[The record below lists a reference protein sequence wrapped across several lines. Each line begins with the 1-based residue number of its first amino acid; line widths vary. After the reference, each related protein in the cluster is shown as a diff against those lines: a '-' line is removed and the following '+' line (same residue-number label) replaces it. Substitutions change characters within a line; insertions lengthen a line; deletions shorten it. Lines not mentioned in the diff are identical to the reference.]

1 MAIMMMKSQLM
12 KQGLMKKLMKNY
24 SNNFKAKHLVR
35 EVSRVFQVVVIAFS
49 SMSLWMTTK
58 SQEMMMTMMTRAVI
72 SKMKREMFKT
82 TMRMRKSLRMANL
95 ILI

>member
-24 SNNFKAKHLVR
+24 SNNFKAKPLAR

-58 SQEMMMTMMTRAVI
+58 SQEMMMTMMIRAVI

-82 TMRMRKSLRMANL
+82 TMRMRKSLRMGNL